1 MQYIRIFLLIECNKI
16 TLRSYPEREKVS
28 EHCLKERGRDVVSNW
43 VGRNERARCET
54 DISNVRREKRSAL
67 LN

>member
-1 MQYIRIFLLIECNKI
+1 MQYIRIFLLAKCNKI
-16 TLRSYPEREKVS
+16 ILRSFRERERVS
-28 EHCLKERGRDVVSNW
+28 ERCLKERGGDVVSNW
-43 VGRNERARCET
+43 VGRNDRARCET